1 MTKQEFTSKLSLKL
15 SGLPKRDIKERVQ
28 FYSEMIDDRME
39 EGLSERDAILA
50 IGSIDEIALQIR
62 NEFGSEKEDR
72 DDKASK
78 RKLSAWQTAAAI
90 IGSPVWVPLLIVAA
104 SLVLVAYILIWVL
117 VITFWAIELPFFI
130 LAFLSKY
137 LFIFCKKASVCA
149 LSFTKVS
156 FSHIVNTFKG
166 EE

>member
-15 SGLPKRDIKERVQ
+15 SGLPKRDIKERIQ

-39 EGLSERDAILA
+39 EGLSEKDAVCA
-50 IGSIDEIALQIR
+50 IGSIDVIASQIR
-62 NEFGSEKEDR
+62 SEFSSSVGDADDR
-72 DDKASK
+72 APR
-78 RKLSAWQTAAAI
+78 RKLSAWETVIAV
-90 IGSPVWVPLLIVAA
+90 IGSPIWLPLLIVAA
-104 SLVLVAYILIWVL
+104 SLVLVMYALIWVL